1 METID
6 LTTDEA
12 TPDTAK
18 RAPADLPTGKDALAC
33 RACRACTLVTN
44 DATRTQCELCGCEL
58 PELSK
63 RRRIESFFKLRT
75 ESPPPAPSPAASP
88 TPTPTPTASRSPTPS
103 PALTPAP
110 APTSNPPVPTPT
122 LGETAGWHVHLS
134 GRLQPYPPREQLVLE
149 HAWQR
154 GLPKA
159 SVTVDGMRFDVL
171 FEAAGGVAAGNVATG
186 PHAPV
191 AVQWG
196 RAQQRNVHRVPPSR
210 ARPEPPLLAAARRV
224 ARITRADEVSEP
236 WEQLAQATAALDEAR
251 RRVAAR
257 RGAWVEEAKRLR
269 ALDGLKVAVVG
280 TSLLGSRGVLHDAVL
295 GAGGA
300 IPTHTQPAEKKV
312 NSQTDLLLVGT
323 LIRVRVRVRVGVG
336 VGVRVRARAC

>member
-1 METID
+1 M
-6 LTTDEA
+6 
-12 TPDTAK
+12 P
-18 RAPADLPTGKDALAC
+18 
-33 RACRACTLVTN
+33 
-44 DATRTQCELCGCEL
+44 
-58 PELSK
+58 
-63 RRRIESFFKLRT
+63 
-75 ESPPPAPSPAASP
+75 
-88 TPTPTPTASRSPTPS
+88 
-103 PALTPAP
+103 TPAP
-110 APTSNPPVPTPT
+110 A
-122 LGETAGWHVHLS
+122 ETAGWHVHLS

-159 SVTVDGMRFDVL
+159 SVTVDGMRSFDVL
-171 FEAAGGVAAGNVATG
+171 FDAAGGTATAG

-191 AVQWG
+191 AVQQG

-236 WEQLAQATAALDEAR
+236 WELLAQAAAALEEAR

-336 VGVRVRARAC
+336 VGVRVRARARAC